1 MHTPAIALSY
11 AAIIAANLILGI
23 NVPVVK
29 DLLAN
34 WLTPAGYIL
43 SRTLVACFVF
53 FVVSFFTVRE
63 KVPLK
68 DLFLIA
74 VGGLMGFVISQY
86 LTALS
91 LNYTT
96 PIRFAMIVALSPVIV
111 MLEAAL
117 LIHEKI
123 TRRKVS
129 GVILSV
135 LGALLLMLHSGGG
148 ESGASDLTGILL
160 AFVSCSAFGLYVIAM
175 RNLAPRYHPL
185 TQMKWL
191 FLFTTLMVL
200 PLGGSDLLDEP
211 ILSDRATPFAYAEL
225 AFLILFATILSYMLI
240 PYGMRRVSAT
250 NTSVIMNL
258 QPLAAAVVSI
268 AVGQDVFS
276 WDKPVA
282 AILVITG
289 ALLVSIRPGVT
300 KSGNTEKRLQRC
312 SRL

>member
-1 MHTPAIALSY
+1 M
-11 AAIIAANLILGI
+11 
-23 NVPVVK
+23 VR
-29 DLLAN
+29 DLLAS
-34 WLTPAGYIL
+34 WLSPAGYIL
-43 SRTLVACFVF
+43 SRTLVACIVF
-53 FVVSFFTVRE
+53 FVVSFFTMRE
-63 KVPLK
+63 KVPSK

-74 VGGLMGFVISQY
+74 AGGLMGFVIPQY

-96 PIRFAMIVALSPVIV
+96 PIRFALIVALSPVIV

-117 LIHEKI
+117 LIHERI

-160 AFVSCSAFGLYVIAM
+160 AFVSGPAFGLYVIAM
-175 RNLAPRYHPL
+175 RDLAPRYHPL

-211 ILSDRATPFAYAEL
+211 ILSDAVTPFAYAEL

-276 WDKPVA
+276 RDKPA
-282 AILVITG
+282 AAVLVIAG
-289 ALLVSIRPGVT
+289 AMLVSLTPKERQQEQLSHNLSLTNCI
-300 KSGNTEKRLQRC
+300 
-312 SRL
+312 